1 MIHTDFMESQRGIR
15 LFDEEIHKL
24 LSPQLILETES
35 VQKLP
40 LILSDVK
47 DPLTQMNLIR
57 STTINQEE
65 QDFCRRHFGMQVQQ
79 LIIIPIPSEFQM

>member
-1 MIHTDFMESQRGIR
+1 MIHTDFMEFQRGIR

-57 STTINQEE
+57 SITINQEE

>member
-35 VQKLP
+35 VQKLQ

-47 DPLTQMNLIR
+47 DHLSKMTSILSIII
-57 STTINQEE
+57 SQEGL
-65 QDFCRRHFGMQVQQ
+65 DFYRRLFGMQVQP

>member
-35 VQKLP
+35 AQKLQ
-40 LILSDVK
+40 LMISDVK
-47 DPLTQMNLIR
+47 VHLFKMISILSIII
-57 STTINQEE
+57 SQEGL
-65 QDFCRRHFGMQVQQ
+65 DFYRRLFGMQVQP
-79 LIIIPIPSEFQM
+79 LIIIPIPSKFQM

>member
-35 VQKLP
+35 VQKLQ

-47 DPLTQMNLIR
+47 DPLIQRNLIR

-65 QDFCRRHFGMQVQQ
+65 QDFCRQRFGMQVQQ

>member
-1 MIHTDFMESQRGIR
+1 MIHTDFMVHQRGIR
-15 LFDEEIHKL
+15 LFDEEIQKL

-47 DPLTQMNLIR
+47 DPLIQRNLIR
-57 STTINQEE
+57 STTINQEA
-65 QDFCRRHFGMQVQQ
+65 QDFYRRHFGTQVQQ